1 MAYRPRPRNIL
12 AGGYGLGQM
21 KKNAEMKNGKTMGI
35 SPSVVDLSLVGSGL
49 LLGLVTF
56 PYRDAPIGQTLLVAG
71 GGLAAVGLA
80 FLIRDLLMSKQ
91 VSRAIA
97 G

>member
-1 MAYRPRPRNIL
+1 MAYRPRPRNLL

-21 KKNAEMKNGKTMGI
+21 KTKDRPTMGV
-35 SPSVVDLSLVGSGL
+35 SPSVVDLSLIGSGL

-91 VSRAIA
+91 VSRVIA